1 MATNKN
7 ITMKQFNGTDYDTLY
22 PKTKVEQVEG
32 AYAQQQILAD
42 STKTL
47 YGLGV
52 DAVPNDV
59 LNMLYPVINYA
70 WKRRAA
76 GYVEKRTAAPSDKR
90 FYLAYGTNSVNCSRT
105 VEYSAEIEIN
115 STTGAISLKN
125 PQTLTVPWTNGPTI
139 AEVLK
144 GKYVKNT
151 FSSQDKIVFITASAT
166 ITNDS
171 SSSSYWVDVNLPSI
185 NVFIVSS
192 EIVSTGDWS
201 IVYAP
206 SRNAYPDSGIVD
218 GMEYAFLGKPLD
230 NATLAAK
237 IETGSYVG
245 TGTYGGTNPIGL
257 TTPGKPKFVFV
268 AQKVQSA
275 SSARGYYFTAVVN
288 QETAMVERVAT
299 DSTSTDAHFVQL
311 SWGDKTVS
319 WYSIANAERQLN
331 TSGTEYVYAIFY

>member
-47 YGLGV
+47 YGLGA

-90 FYLAYGTNSVNCSRT
+90 FDLAYGTNSVNCSRT

-166 ITNDS
+166 ITSNS
-171 SSSSYWVDVNLPSI
+171 TSSSYWVDVKLPST
-185 NVFIVSS
+185 NVFIISS
-192 EIVSTGDWS
+192 EIVSTSNWS

-206 SRNAYPDSGIVD
+206 DRNAYPDSGIVD

-237 IETGSYVG
+237 IETGYYTG
-245 TGTYGGTNPIGL
+245 TGVYGESDPNVLNFYFPPTYIIIFASVIRNGCVYMNEL
-257 TTPGKPKFVFV
+257 T
-268 AQKVQSA
+268 
-275 SSARGYYFTAVVN
+275 
-288 QETAMVERVAT
+288 
-299 DSTSTDAHFVQL
+299 
-311 SWGDKTVS
+311 
-319 WYSIANAERQLN
+319 
-331 TSGTEYVYAIFY
+331 TEYVDYRGPSGDSSYSSYAKKSSDGKTIYWYTTNTSSGASAQLNASGVKYYYMAIQ